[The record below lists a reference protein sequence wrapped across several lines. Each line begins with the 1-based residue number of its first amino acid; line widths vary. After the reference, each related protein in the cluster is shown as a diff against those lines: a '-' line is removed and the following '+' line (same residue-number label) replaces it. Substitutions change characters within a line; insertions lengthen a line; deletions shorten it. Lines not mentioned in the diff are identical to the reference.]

1 MFNTTPEGQNTYRW
15 WADWIPTPEGQQW
28 CANKRWEARRVVDGM
43 IRQWGL
49 QTLQAGEGV
58 IDVGGD
64 PGFVAAEL
72 LRSGIRVTVIDP
84 AFGVSGKADPTTTQF
99 LTNFDDRQLR
109 LIRQPFNQDFV
120 DDPKHVRMLRQ
131 ASALVSLYPD
141 EATNF
146 CLYFSAAFAMRT
158 ALIPC
163 NECQQYFPPHDPTY
177 EGFVNHLLAID
188 YDNSRRFGNAPL
200 QRERICNTPYCQVI
214 LQRTPGPAGGTCGHG
229 CGGSACFHSG
239 CNGAGNMNGLP
250 PSRDGNAYYGG
261 RPCGKTM

>member
-1 MFNTTPEGQNTYRW
+1 MQAGMSLAGSFAAGSGMWPQNGYPQQPGCGCGCGCGYQNCCQHYYGYPQNPTCTCQNGYPQQPNGTCQCWSPQPGAGYSAQEWDVFNMTPDGQNTYRW

-84 AFGVSGKADPTTTQF
+84 AFGVSGKADPITAQF
-99 LTNFDDRQLR
+99 LNQFDEQHLR
-109 LIRQPFNQDFV
+109 MIRQPFNQEFM
-120 DDPKHVRMLRQ
+120 DDKNHARLLLN

-141 EATNF
+141 EATN
-146 CLYFSAAFAMRT
+146 Y
-158 ALIPC
+158 
-163 NECQQYFPPHDPTY
+163 
-177 EGFVNHLLAID
+177 
-188 YDNSRRFGNAPL
+188 
-200 QRERICNTPYCQVI
+200 
-214 LQRTPGPAGGTCGHG
+214 
-229 CGGSACFHSG
+229 
-239 CNGAGNMNGLP
+239 
-250 PSRDGNAYYGG
+250 
-261 RPCGKTM
+261 